1 MPDDLTRLFRLAR
14 ALCGSRG
21 LAERL
26 THEAY
31 ARVMAT
37 PGPPHAAAP
46 RAGERRAAD
55 PAFAALAV
63 TLLDLLAEDPGRQL
77 PAEPIVLAGEI
88 YAAVAGLPAE
98 LRDAVALVDV
108 GCMSYADAAL
118 VLRVPQP
125 TVMSRLV
132 RARTRL
138 ARTLA
143 RAA

>member
-1 MPDDLTRLFRLAR
+1 MSDDLTRLFRLAR

-26 THEAY
+26 TEEAY
-31 ARVMAT
+31 ARAGGA
-37 PGPPHAAAP
+37 PAFPALAAAVLDVL
-46 RAGERRAAD
+46 AD
-55 PAFAALAV
+55 
-63 TLLDLLAEDPGRQL
+63 DPGR
-77 PAEPIVLAGEI
+77 PPGEPVVLAGEI

-108 GCMSYADAAL
+108 AGMGYADAAL
-118 VLRVPQP
+118 VLRVPQT

>member
-1 MPDDLTRLFRLAR
+1 MSDHLTRIFRLAR
-14 ALCGSRG
+14 ALCGSRA
-21 LAERL
+21 LAEQL
-26 THEAY
+26 TEEAY
-31 ARVMAT
+31 ARAGAGAGFTDLACALLDVL
-37 PGPPHAAAP
+37 
-46 RAGERRAAD
+46 AGE
-55 PAFAALAV
+55 PA
-63 TLLDLLAEDPGRQL
+63 RQL
-77 PAEPIVLAGEI
+77 PAEPVVLAGEI

-108 GCMSYADAAL
+108 AGMSYADAAL
-118 VLRVPQP
+118 VLRVPQT